1 MPLLH
6 KADINTIKEIIAW
19 LITYSQRRIATRTIS
34 ETSTVAIDIYTKEA
48 GRLIG
53 TDGEHLDA
61 FDHVVH
67 KIAIKQAGTREI
79 PKFTLDINKYKE
91 GIVDTLRLKARLYA
105 DRATTFKA
113 DVEFEPMNSYER
125 MIVHSELKTF
135 PHIKTESIGEGRE
148 RRVVA
153 KYIE

>member
-1 MPLLH
+1 M
-6 KADINTIKEIIAW
+6 DINTIKEIIAR
-19 LITYSQRRIATRTIS
+19 LITYMGVNADEIATRTIS

-61 FDHVVH
+61 FDHVVR

-105 DRATTFKA
+105 DRATTFKT
-113 DVEFEPMNSYER
+113 DVEFEPMTSYER